1 MKELKHKSEEKK
13 NKKNGN
19 NDSDGGTEPQ
29 FLKGKGHR
37 KRRQQIEEHERLK
50 RRNAMLKSN
59 LDDIH
64 NDSKKYNYETYLQ
77 NLGKNKQSKEDD
89 VDFDF

>member
-1 MKELKHKSEEKK
+1 MKELESKSKKK
-13 NKKNGN
+13 NNGN

-29 FLKGKGHR
+29 FLKGAGHR
-37 KRRQQIEEHERLK
+37 KRQERIEEHERLQ

-77 NLGKNKQSKEDD
+77 NLGKSKQSKEDD

>member
-1 MKELKHKSEEKK
+1 MKELESKSKKK
-13 NKKNGN
+13 NNGN
-19 NDSDGGTEPQ
+19 NDSDGGNEPQ
-29 FLKGKGHR
+29 FLKGKSHR
-37 KRRQQIEEHERLK
+37 KRQQQIEEHERLQ

-59 LDDIH
+59 LYDIH

-77 NLGKNKQSKEDD
+77 NLGKSKPSAKKDD